1 MDESRG
7 KTFQE
12 EIKIIFKYIEARE
25 NQKKGG
31 KAEKKEEGL
40 KYSRKHWE
48 VGEGKRTLKKISC
61 SL

>member
-31 KAEKKEEGL
+31 KAERKEEHL
-40 KYSRKHWE
+40 KYSRNTGKWRGG
-48 VGEGKRTLKKISC
+48 GEEH
-61 SL
+61 